1 MPELPDLQIFS
12 KNLKKELKGIKI
24 KKINLVDSRSA
35 KSPASAFKKSLQGA
49 KVKDIYRE
57 GKEIHI
63 LFDNGQVLGLHMM
76 LHGKLAWFHKKNEN
90 KHTLFELYFDNGTG
104 LALTDFQ
111 KKAAPTLNPGEK
123 DAPDALSKEVNYK
136 FLSEQLSKKK
146 TNIKNFLMDQKIIRG
161 IGNAYADEILWEARI
176 APRSITHKIPDA
188 AIKSL
193 VKSIKSVLKAAEK
206 QIAKTHPDIISG
218 EVRDFLKIHNADK
231 EKSPK
236 GAKISHEMLNSRIT
250 YYTKEQKVYR

>member
-12 KNLKKELKGIKI
+12 KNLKKELRG
-24 KKINLVDSRSA
+24 KKVKKVNLVDNRFA
-35 KSPASAFKKSLQGA
+35 KSPASKFKKGLQGA
-49 KVKDIYRE
+49 KVKDVYRT

-63 LFDNGQVLGLHMM
+63 LFDNGEVLGLHMM
-76 LHGKLAWFHKKNEN
+76 LHGKLAWFQKKNEN
-90 KHTLFELYFDNGTG
+90 RHTLFELYFDDGTG

-111 KKAAPTLNPGEK
+111 KKATPTLNPDTK

-136 FLSEQLSKKK
+136 FLSEQLARKK

-176 APRSITHKIPDA
+176 SPKSISQRIPA
-188 AIKSL
+188 EAIKALS
-193 VKSIKSVLKAAEK
+193 KSIKSVLKAAEK

-231 EKSPK
+231 KKSPK

-250 YYTKEQKVYR
+250 YFTREQKLYS